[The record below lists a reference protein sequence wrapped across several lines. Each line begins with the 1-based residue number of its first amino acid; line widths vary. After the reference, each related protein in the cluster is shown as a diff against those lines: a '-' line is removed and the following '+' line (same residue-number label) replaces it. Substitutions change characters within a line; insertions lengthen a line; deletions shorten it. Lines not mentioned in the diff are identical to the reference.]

1 MSGAANNP
9 YKQEAPDK
17 TLTQEG
23 VPADAKTVGDA
34 LSVVK
39 GMLKVAKVELSDIS
53 VGIGSDN
60 GYYYSDEVSF
70 ADQIPAN
77 TIVLAATARDWRSL
91 SCGAISV
98 YTNTTNKSIQIMAN
112 KSGTAGTLYIDVLYI
127 EEV

>member
-39 GMLKVAKVELSDIS
+39 GMLKVAKVKLSDIS
-53 VGIGSDN
+53 VGIGSDD
-60 GYYYSDEVSF
+60 YYYSDAVSF
-70 ADQIPAN
+70 ADKIPAN
-77 TIVLAATARDWRSL
+77 TIVLAATARDWGSV

-112 KSGTAGTLYIDVLYI
+112 KSGTVGELYIDVLYI

>member
-9 YKQEAPDK
+9 YVVTPPDK

-39 GMLKVAKVELSDIS
+39 GMLKVAKVKLSDIS
-53 VGIGSDN
+53 VGIDN
-60 GYYYSDEVSF
+60 DGYYYAKAVSF
-70 ADQIPAN
+70 AGKIPAN
-77 TIVLAATARDWRSL
+77 AIVLAATASDWGNV
-91 SCGAISV
+91 SCGTISV
-98 YTNTTNKSIQIMAN
+98 YTSTTNKSIQIMAN
-112 KSGTAGTLYIDVLYI
+112 KSGTVGTLYIDVLYI

>member
-23 VPADAKTVGDA
+23 VAADAKAVGAA

-39 GMLKVAKVELSDIS
+39 GMLKVAKVKLSNIS
-53 VGIGSDN
+53 VGNDN
-60 GYYYSDEVSF
+60 DGYYYAKAVSF
-70 ADQIPAN
+70 ADKIPAN
-77 TIVLAATARDWRSL
+77 AIVLAATASDWWNL
-91 SCGAISV
+91 SCGTISV
-98 YTNTTNKSIQIMAN
+98 YTSTTQKSIQITAN
-112 KSGTAGTLYIDVLYI
+112 KRGTVGTLYIDVLYI